1 MSLETLIGGL
11 SRDEQIVAMELLWK
25 RLTTE
30 DPATAPPEWHRS
42 VVAERDISDGCDFYG
57 DIDPN
62 LAMYFH
68 DSISADI
75 DSLLLYAGVHAKV
88 DGLTSIDIQVPVI
101 HLSSPVPLASDRPT
115 IISQEF
121 ARSPSE

>member
-25 RLTTE
+25 RLPTE
-30 DPATAPPEWHRS
+30 EPSASPPEWHRS
-42 VVAERDISDGCDFYG
+42 VVAERDIEDGCDFYG

-62 LAMYFH
+62 LATSFH

-75 DSLLLYAGVHAKV
+75 DSLLLHAGVHAK
-88 DGLTSIDIQVPVI
+88 
-101 HLSSPVPLASDRPT
+101 
-115 IISQEF
+115 
-121 ARSPSE
+121 

>member
-1 MSLETLIGGL
+1 MKIKISGG
-11 SRDEQIVAMELLWK
+11 
-25 RLTTE
+25 
-30 DPATAPPEWHRS
+30 
-42 VVAERDISDGCDFYG
+42 AERDISDGCDFYG

-62 LAMYFH
+62 LATYFH

-115 IISQEF
+115 INSQEF
-121 ARSPSE
+121 EQSPSE

>member
-42 VVAERDISDGCDFYG
+42 VVAERVAAIESGEDALSDWAEHPGAKGRAPRRPRDSQL
-57 DIDPN
+57 PN
-62 LAMYFH
+62 LSRAAT
-68 DSISADI
+68 DS
-75 DSLLLYAGVHAKV
+75 
-88 DGLTSIDIQVPVI
+88 
-101 HLSSPVPLASDRPT
+101 
-115 IISQEF
+115 
-121 ARSPSE
+121 